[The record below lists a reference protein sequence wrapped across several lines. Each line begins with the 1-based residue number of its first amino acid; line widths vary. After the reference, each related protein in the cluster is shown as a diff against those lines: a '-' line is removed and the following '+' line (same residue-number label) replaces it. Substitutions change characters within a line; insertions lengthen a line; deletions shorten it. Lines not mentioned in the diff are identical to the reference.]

1 MRLFNTLT
9 QAREPFSAEG
19 PVGLYVCGVTP
30 YDTTHLGHARTY
42 LVFDVLVRQL
52 RASGLEVRYIQ
63 NVTDVDESILQRA
76 AEAGEPYDRL
86 GGRYTRLYLEDMATL
101 GVLPADRYPTASEAV
116 PAMQGIIKGLL
127 DSGHA
132 YLAGNRVFFRL
143 GSFPGYGKLSR
154 FSREEMLEAAARQDD
169 VVPDHPNK
177 EDPLDFLL
185 WRAAGPGE
193 PAWPSPWGEGRPGW
207 HIECA
212 TLALTHLGPQLDIHG
227 GGDDL
232 VFPHH
237 ESEIAEAESATGVTP
252 FARFWVHAGM
262 VGLGGRKM
270 AKSEGNVLF
279 VRDVLQRHSAD
290 ALRLYL
296 LGTHYRRP
304 VDFDEAGLEEAG
316 STARLLAGAARLPA
330 REGGEQEVPE
340 QEARRR
346 FEAAMEDDLDTP
358 AAIEALAGLA
368 RSIREADGVAAGRA
382 QRTLLELAPRLGL
395 RL

>member
-9 QAREPFSAEG
+9 QAKEVFSADG
-19 PVGLYVCGVTP
+19 PVRLYVCGVTP

-63 NVTDVDESILQRA
+63 NVTDIDESILQRA

-86 GGRYTRLYLEDMATL
+86 GGRYTRLFLEDMATL
-101 GVLPADRYPTASEAV
+101 GVLPADRHPTASEGIG
-116 PAMQGIIKGLL
+116 AMQGIIKDLL
-127 DSGHA
+127 DDGHA
-132 YLAGNRVFFRL
+132 YQAGGNVFFRL
-143 GSFPGYGKLSR
+143 VSSPGYGKLSR
-154 FSREEMLEAAARQDD
+154 LSREEMLEVAARQDD
-169 VVPDHPNK
+169 VVLDHPDK
-177 EDPLDFLL
+177 EDPLDFRL

-207 HIECA
+207 HIECS
-212 TLALTHLGPQLDIHG
+212 TLAVTHLGPQLDIHG

-237 ESEIAEAESATGVTP
+237 ESEIAQSESATGVTP
-252 FARFWVHAGM
+252 FARFWVHVGM

-270 AKSEGNVLF
+270 AKSEGNVVF
-279 VRDVLQRHSAD
+279 VRDLLEGHSPE

-304 VDFDEAGLEEAG
+304 IDFDEAGLEEAG

-330 REGGEQEVPE
+330 REGAGREVPE
-340 QEARRR
+340 HDARRR
-346 FEAAMEDDLDTP
+346 FEAALDDDLDTP
-358 AAIEALAGLA
+358 TALEALAGLA
-368 RSIREADGVAAGRA
+368 RSIREADGEAAGRA